1 MSLTDDNCNAEGGNG
16 FFSSTTSPLREER
29 KDGGGG
35 QPGANGNGESPSN
48 GAESFSFKTPDGT
61 KIEIQTLYDVLNAVP
76 EERQW
81 TVDGIL
87 PDSGLGV
94 LGGRHKR
101 GKSTLVIHL
110 SRSVEAGAPFLE
122 RATRQAPVVYL
133 NYEMPLDYFA
143 SLAKAE
149 PVPKHFYVIDR
160 PEPKLKMETVGAVI
174 GEMSKRG
181 FPKGLM
187 VIDSFRGAFK
197 LKAEQENQSGEAGM
211 ILRCLQEI
219 GVKTGCLVVVI
230 HHHKKNTDAEGADK
244 LSGTG
249 DFGAAPDVIWT
260 WSRPADHL
268 KPGMLEIEGRMPPVD
283 PLVVRLSPEECV
295 HLGTK
300 QEDGEENE
308 KKRIEQALGMDRLK
322 ADEIAAKTDIPYST
336 VKKRLDSMKAEKR
349 VDCVPGPGKG
359 SPHLWF
365 RLKAESPISKSLAP
379 TTKMEN

>member
-1 MSLTDDNCNAEGGNG
+1 MSLTDENSTAEGRSG
-16 FFSSTTSPLREER
+16 FFSSPASPLGEET
-29 KDGGGG
+29 KDGGD
-35 QPGANGNGESPSN
+35 GNGVSQSN
-48 GAESFSFKTPDGT
+48 GAESFSFKTPSGT
-61 KIEIQTLYDVLNAVP
+61 KIEIQTLYDVLNGVP

-101 GKSTLVIHL
+101 GKSTLVMHL
-110 SRSVEAGAPFLE
+110 SRSVEAGTPFLE
-122 RATRQAPVVYL
+122 RTTRQAPVVYV

-143 SLAKAE
+143 SLSKAE

-160 PEPKLKMETVGAVI
+160 PEPKLKMETVAAVI
-174 GEMSKRG
+174 AEMGKRG

-187 VIDSFRGAFK
+187 VIDSFRGAYK
-197 LKAEQENQSGEAGM
+197 LKAEQENQSGEAGT

-219 GVKTGCLVVVI
+219 GVKAGWLIVVI
-230 HHHKKNTDAEGADK
+230 HHHKKNADAEGADN
-244 LSGTG
+244 LSGTS

-268 KPGMLEIEGRMPPVD
+268 QPGVLEIEGRIPPVE
-283 PLVVRLSPEECV
+283 PVVVRLSPEECV

-300 QEDGEENE
+300 QQNREEDA
-308 KKRIEQALGMDRLK
+308 KKRIEQALGTKRMQ
-322 ADEIAAKTDIPYST
+322 ADEIATKTDIPYGT
-336 VKKRLDSMKAEKR
+336 VKKRLDSMKAEGR
-349 VDCVPGPGKG
+349 VDSVPGTGRG
-359 SPHLWF
+359 SPDLWF
-365 RLKAESPISKSLAP
+365 RLPAESPIAKPLAP